1 MVKEKEQTSNS
12 LTGVGILLREVD
24 SIIETHVR
32 ERAETMLNQY
42 KEDIDQRIK
51 KLDGLVPTIILD
63 KNKQTHEIKGLKHKQ
78 LNDLIA
84 LVGSGLNVMITGQ
97 AGTGKTK
104 SAEQV
109 AEALGFAF
117 YCMSVGSQTSKSDL
131 LGYMDANGKYVSTIF
146 RQAYEKGGVFVMDEI
161 DAGNS
166 NVLIVL
172 NSALSNGLCAFP
184 DGMVKKHDDF
194 RFIATANTYG
204 NGADRV
210 YVGRNQ
216 LDGATL
222 DRFAIIDWQIDEDLE
237 ERLTP
242 EGRHKTAWLSAVRAL
257 RDEVRRRGLRIIVS
271 PRASIKGM
279 QVLNIIDNF
288 DLAFNTC
295 IAPQVP
301 QDSKYKLYDCMKM
314 AFKNASKGKPNAT
327 TNATSNISAIL
338 DELPF

>member
-1 MVKEKEQTSNS
+1 MVKSLSGLDLLLKEVSENVEAQIAEKS
-12 LTGVGILLREVD
+12 EVL
-24 SIIETHVR
+24 I
-32 ERAETMLNQY
+32 AG
-42 KEDIDQRIK
+42 IK
-51 KLDGLVPTIILD
+51 KEIEELRKYQPTVVINGT
-63 KNKQTHEIKGLKHKQ
+63 KKHEITGLKHKQ

-109 AEALGFAF
+109 AEALGLAF

-184 DGMVKKHDDF
+184 DGMVKKHDNF
-194 RFIATANTYG
+194 RFVATANTYG

-222 DRFAIIDWQIDEDLE
+222 DRFATIDWKIDEKLETSITPQGKYKDL
-237 ERLTP
+237 
-242 EGRHKTAWLSAVRAL
+242 WLAIVRGV
-257 RDEVRRRGLRIIVS
+257 RKEVEKHGLRMIIS
-271 PRASIKGM
+271 PRASVKG
-279 QVLNIIDNF
+279 VVILEATNGNF
-288 DLAFNTC
+288 DLAFEAC
-295 IAPQVP
+295 VKPQCP
-301 QDSKYKLYDCMKM
+301 QDKIETIKKKFDDLKEKNKGLLTSGTKTVSEDKYV
-314 AFKNASKGKPNAT
+314 F
-327 TNATSNISAIL
+327 
-338 DELPF
+338 